1 MKKKVIFVIASLAA
15 VFAFTACEAYLDKSP
30 DLGTSEEDIF
40 ESYETIR
47 GYLDGCYGKLEKWH
61 SIAALV
67 NAHHLAFTD
76 ELGCSVTQGNYVV
89 NTICTGNWYSATKS
103 TTWEIGEGS
112 GTAINDAYAAI
123 RIANR
128 VINNMDQIR
137 DITDDEKKLIIGQAS
152 FYRAWFYFQLIK
164 RYGGMPI
171 LDQVYWGGEEDDIPR
186 KTFRE
191 SFEWMAADI
200 ETAVNNLPDTWDD
213 RNYGRPDKAAAMGFR
228 AHAWLYAASPLFQNG
243 LDATTEQE
251 YDKDLCLQ
259 AAKYAQD
266 CIDLVETGTTGRKFT
281 QCADP
286 QNNIDEY
293 TSIFVFEPNTKNQHE
308 EYLWWNRSS
317 ANQIVTMRTWWN
329 WPEWDSKSAAAAQSF
344 GMPTA
349 NIVEYF
355 ERKGE
360 DGLYYPI
367 TDPRSGYVGE
377 QNGQPGPW
385 SDMQNRDP
393 RMYNNILLPG
403 DKWALSNNPDYV
415 VTSWKG
421 GSGYN
426 KFYTGNLSKV
436 REFTGYLCRKYIWE
450 GADNLLNNNQG
461 FEQKRFLSF
470 YIRVTEMYLDY
481 AEALFEATGSAT
493 SAPSGFKMTAKEAID
508 KVRARVGVT
517 PVVDDYATPET
528 FRETYRR
535 ERTVELMFENH
546 RWEDIRRWMLFDE
559 LFPNGKGIYNTVWTC
574 EQGENPSAAD
584 IAGGLTFTYTTE
596 PNDIEVRNYTTRHY
610 LYPFSGA
617 TVSSQRNLKQN
628 PGW

>member
-1 MKKKVIFVIASLAA
+1 MKKKMKNIIAGLAA
-15 VFAFTACEAYLDKSP
+15 VLSLTACEAYLDKSP
-30 DLGTSEEDIF
+30 DLGLDEDAIF
-40 ESYETIR
+40 ESYESIR

-61 SIAALV
+61 SIPALT

-76 ELGCSVTQGNYVV
+76 ELGSSVMQGNYVV
-89 NTICTGNWYSATKS
+89 NTICTGNWYSATES

-112 GTAINDAYAAI
+112 GTVINNAYAAI

-128 VINNMDQIR
+128 VINGIDQVR
-137 DITDDEKKLIIGQAS
+137 DITDDEKKLIIGQAC

-171 LDQVYWGGEEDDIPR
+171 LDQVYWGRPEDNMAR

-191 SFEWMAADI
+191 SFEWMAGDL
-200 ETAVNNLPDTWDD
+200 ETAVENLPPTWDD

-228 AHAWLYAASPLFQNG
+228 AMAWLYAASPLYQNG

-251 YDKDLCLQ
+251 YDKGLCLQ
-259 AAKYAQD
+259 AAKYAYE
-266 CIDLVETGTTGRKFT
+266 CIELVETGTTGRKFT
-281 QCADP
+281 ECANPED
-286 QNNIDEY
+286 NIGEY
-293 TSIFVFEPNTKNQHE
+293 TSIFVFEPVTKNQHE

-317 ANQIVTMRTWWN
+317 ANQTVTMRTWWN

-349 NIVEYF
+349 NIVKYY

-367 TDPRSGYVGE
+367 LDPRSGYIGPK
-377 QNGQPGPW
+377 NGQPGPW
-385 SDMQNRDP
+385 TDMQNRDP

-403 DKWALSNNPDYV
+403 DHWALSNNPDYV
-415 VTSWKG
+415 VTSWQG
-421 GSGYN
+421 GSGTE
-426 KFYTGNLSKV
+426 KVKSGNLSSV
-436 REFTGYLCRKYIWE
+436 RQFTGYLCRKYNWE
-450 GADNLLNNNQG
+450 GADNLVNNDG
-461 FEQKRFLSF
+461 FEKKRFLSF

-493 SAPSGFKMTAKEAID
+493 TAPAGFTMTPKAALD

-517 PVVDDYATPET
+517 PIVDKYATPET

-546 RWEDIRRWMLFDE
+546 RWDDIRRWMLFDE
-559 LFPNGKGIYNTVWTC
+559 LFPNGYGQYNTLWTC
-574 EQGENPSAAD
+574 EQGANPSADA
-584 IAGGLTFTYTTE
+584 IAAGLTFTYTEE
-596 PNDIEVRNYTTRHY
+596 PNTVEVRNYTTRNY
-610 LYPFSGA
+610 FYPFSGA
-617 TVSSQRNLKQN
+617 TVSSQTNVKQN